1 MNTLISDQ
9 SCLRAIETLLCDVRE
24 PCETLIL
31 TSAVTATDLAYS
43 VLHSAAARVGEVTV
57 VSHRELGVD
66 PAVDLLDPALHRQSW
81 LECQADTGQRVAF
94 NANIVLIHSD
104 SEVLAAVGSAPLA
117 DGRWGSDRDAWTVL
131 RTRCGC
137 APVALHQLAELL
149 ERIAHG
155 GNALPDLDRQF
166 LVDPHTAFALH
177 SMAAEIRSREA
188 IDTEARLLANL
199 DSSIAQQLR
208 EHISEPVSDLAVYCP
223 AYHPELH
230 GIDTLINVFRSTG
243 LVAIYTKDQRFDRE
257 HLTERAR
264 ADGTF
269 RPVGIDLRR
278 AHAPGRA
285 PDATVIQWRAQD
297 GQTYALTGLSGICD
311 DTLERT
317 MSADA
322 VALEVATLSQADT
335 QLLPWP
341 KHVAPHPHVRVLALP
356 QRP

>member
-9 SCLRAIETLLCDVRE
+9 PYLRAIETLLSDVRD

-31 TSAVTATDLAYS
+31 TSDVTATDLAYS

-66 PAVDLLDPALHRQSW
+66 PAVDLLDPALYRQSW
-81 LECQADTGQRVAF
+81 IECQADTGQRVPF

-149 ERIAHG
+149 ETIAHG

-166 LVDPHTAFALH
+166 LLDPHTAFALH

-188 IDTEARLLANL
+188 IDTEARLLFNL
-199 DSSIAQQLR
+199 DSPIAQQLR
-208 EHISEPVSDLAVYCP
+208 VHIREPVKDLGP
-223 AYHPELH
+223 
-230 GIDTLINVFRSTG
+230 S
-243 LVAIYTKDQRFDRE
+243 
-257 HLTERAR
+257 
-264 ADGTF
+264 
-269 RPVGIDLRR
+269 
-278 AHAPGRA
+278 
-285 PDATVIQWRAQD
+285 
-297 GQTYALTGLSGICD
+297 
-311 DTLERT
+311 
-317 MSADA
+317 SA
-322 VALEVATLSQADT
+322 
-335 QLLPWP
+335 
-341 KHVAPHPHVRVLALP
+341 
-356 QRP
+356 